1 MDTPLRTVVRTYLI
15 PTLGFAAIAGGI
27 RDLGGGARAVLS
39 YARAE
44 YPVSWTPP
52 LTPGIGMII
61 IGLGSVA
68 IGYRAVRHPNVVPLT
83 MLSVMITFLTWQ
95 IGMTLVSFVLPPP
108 HSLSEPIT
116 GTFRL
121 LALLDLASFVGA
133 YSLFRAIRRALQK
146 HRRLEATAIVDGSAV

>member
-39 YARAE
+39 YTRAP
-44 YPVSWTPP
+44 YPIP
-52 LTPGIGMII
+52 LTPQFTLGIGAII

-68 IGYRAVRHPNVVPLT
+68 IGYRAVRHPIVVPLT
-83 MLSVMITFLTWQ
+83 MLSVMITFLIWQ
-95 IGMTLVSFVLPPP
+95 IGMILVSFVLPPP
-108 HSLSEPIT
+108 DSLNGPIT
-116 GTFRL
+116 GTIRL

-133 YSLFRAIRRALQK
+133 YFLFRAIRRALQK
-146 HRRLEATAIVDGSAV
+146 NRRLEATAIVDASAV

>member
-1 MDTPLRTVVRTYLI
+1 MGTPLRTVVRTYLI
-15 PTLGFAAIAGGI
+15 PTLGFAAIAAGI

-39 YARAE
+39 YARAP
-44 YPVSWTPP
+44 YPVS
-52 LTPGIGMII
+52 LTPQLTLGIGVII

-68 IGYRAVRHPNVVPLT
+68 IGYRAVRHPIVVPLT
-83 MLSVMITFLTWQ
+83 MLSVMITFLIWQ
-95 IGMTLVSFVLPPP
+95 IGMILVSFVLPPP

-133 YSLFRAIRRALQK
+133 YFLFRAIRRALQK
-146 HRRLEATAIVDGSAV
+146 NRRLEATAIVDASAV